1 MFKKLNKKIKEFVGS
16 LDIVKKVKF
25 YISFVKASKNM
36 ERRNYKMGAINPK
49 NMNEHGVIIKT
60 DHDYVRS
67 RGRLLGFAEFHRV
80 SRKEKYTVLYVDN
93 DFHKLSKVGQRFVM
107 EQELSKIINLVAEN
121 GGKYSYVNS
130 AMVFDYKE
138 TRLVD
143 ITTVNEMGLNEFV
156 NGMNEVANF
165 IDLTEFYE
173 ECTYRANSVISHLRE
188 IKYRPVEITGR
199 DIVQSLW
206 ETYGEGIY
214 NILSES
220 AIRALNRVAV

>member
-1 MFKKLNKKIKEFVGS
+1 MPYDPQPGDIITVEDFMDCLVYYLMPPVAEYQDKI
-16 LDIVKKVKF
+16 
-25 YISFVKASKNM
+25 
-36 ERRNYKMGAINPK
+36 
-49 NMNEHGVIIKT
+49 
-60 DHDYVRS
+60 
-67 RGRLLGFAEFHRV
+67 
-80 SRKEKYTVLYVDN
+80 TVLFTDG
-93 DFHKLSKVGQRFVM
+93 L
-107 EQELSKIINLVAEN
+107 
-121 GGKYSYVNS
+121 
-130 AMVFDYKE
+130 
-138 TRLVD
+138 RLTIRRD
-143 ITTVNEMGLNEFV
+143 QLMGLNEFV

-220 AIRALNRVAV
+220 AIRALNRVVV